1 MTLKKEKLMKDFIK
15 NVLATMVG
23 MFGFFIVMGVIGMM
37 SIIGMIA
44 SGNAAQ
50 NVEKNS
56 VFVLNLSGTI
66 SEQGSENPLSMFTGD
81 NSLNSGLNDILSS
94 IKKAKAN
101 DDIKGI
107 YIEAG
112 ALMTNYATLQEIR
125 NALADFRKS
134 GKWIVAYGDFYTQG
148 AYYVASVANKVYI
161 NPKGAIDWHG
171 IGAQTMF
178 YKDFMAKF
186 GVKWEVVKVGTFKSA
201 TETFTEEKMSD
212 ANRLQT
218 QTFIDGTW
226 RNVCDAV
233 SKSRGISVDSLNS
246 YADSYLA
253 LQATETLV
261 KAKMVDGMM
270 YGDQV
275 KDAVKKMMKLEK
287 DDDISQLTLNDMLNV
302 KDGKV
307 EGSEIA
313 VYYAEG
319 DIVQDPKAAT
329 MFGNNNYI
337 ASRKVC
343 KDLEDL
349 MNDDDVKA
357 VVVRINS
364 GGGDAYAS
372 EQMWHQMSELR
383 KVKPVVVS
391 MGDYAAS
398 GAYYM
403 SAPAS
408 WIVAQPN
415 TLTGSIGIFAVI
427 PDFSGLVTSK
437 LGVRFDEVK
446 TNRNS
451 TFGNLMARPFNA
463 EEKAMLQASVNR
475 GYSLFRQRVA
485 EGRRL
490 PVESVEKIAQ
500 GRVWLATDALN
511 IKLVDQLGGIDDA
524 VKKAAQ
530 LAKLKDYY
538 TSDYPAAASWMDNLL
553 NSMSSSGTYL
563 DEQLRQTL
571 GDFYQPFTMLRSIDK
586 REAIQARIPYA
597 ISIK

>member
-1 MTLKKEKLMKDFIK
+1 MKDFIK

-112 ALMTNYATLQEIR
+112 ALAANYATLQEIR
-125 NALADFRKS
+125 NALDDFRKS

-148 AYYVASVANKVYI
+148 AYYVASVADKVYI
-161 NPKGAIDWHG
+161 NPKGIVDWHG

-218 QTFIDGTW
+218 KTFIDGTW

-287 DDDISQLTLNDMLNV
+287 DDDIAQLTLNDMLNV
-302 KDGKV
+302 KDEKV

-329 MFGNNNYI
+329 MFGNNNFI

-485 EGRRL
+485 DGRRL

-524 VKKAAQ
+524 VKKAAE

>member
-1 MTLKKEKLMKDFIK
+1 MKDFIK

-112 ALMTNYATLQEIR
+112 ALATNYATLQEIR

-148 AYYVASVANKVYI
+148 AYYVASVADKVYI
-161 NPKGAIDWHG
+161 NPKGIVDWHG

-427 PDFSGLVTSK
+427 PDLSGLVTTK

-524 VKKAAQ
+524 VKKAAE

-538 TSDYPAAASWMDNLL
+538 TSDYPAAASWMDAML

>member
-1 MTLKKEKLMKDFIK
+1 MKDFIK

-287 DDDISQLTLNDMLNV
+287 DDDIAQLTLNDMLNV

-427 PDFSGLVTSK
+427 PDLSGLVTTK

-485 EGRRL
+485 DGRRL

-538 TSDYPAAASWMDNLL
+538 TSDYPAAASWMDAML

>member
-1 MTLKKEKLMKDFIK
+1 MKDFIK

-81 NSLNSGLNDILSS
+81 NSLNSGLNDILSA

-125 NALADFRKS
+125 NALDDFRKS

-148 AYYVASVANKVYI
+148 AYYVASVADKVYI
-161 NPKGAIDWHG
+161 NPKGVVDWHG

-186 GVKWEVVKVGTFKSA
+186 GVKWQVVKVGTFKSA

-287 DDDISQLTLNDMLNV
+287 DDDIQQLTLNDMLNV
-302 KDGKV
+302 KGGKE

-313 VYYAEG
+313 VYYASG

-451 TFGNLMARPFNA
+451 TFGNTMARPFNA
-463 EEKAMLQASVNR
+463 EETAMLQASVNR

-485 EGRRL
+485 DGRRL

-571 GDFYQPFTMLRSIDK
+571 GDFYQPFTVLRSIDK

>member
-1 MTLKKEKLMKDFIK
+1 MKDFIK

-112 ALMTNYATLQEIR
+112 ALAANYATLQEIR

-148 AYYVASVANKVYI
+148 AYYVASVADKVYI
-161 NPKGAIDWHG
+161 NPKGIVDWHG

-226 RNVCDAV
+226 RNVCNAV
-233 SKSRGISVDSLNS
+233 SKSRGISIDSLNS

-275 KDAVKKMMKLEK
+275 KDAVKKMMKLDK
-287 DDDISQLTLNDMLNV
+287 DDDIAQLTLNDMLNV

-427 PDFSGLVTSK
+427 PDLSGLVTTK

-524 VKKAAQ
+524 VKKAAE

-538 TSDYPAAASWMDNLL
+538 TSDYPAAASWMDAML

>member
-1 MTLKKEKLMKDFIK
+1 MKDFIK

-112 ALMTNYATLQEIR
+112 ALATNYATLQEIR

-148 AYYVASVANKVYI
+148 AYYVASVADKVYI
-161 NPKGAIDWHG
+161 NPKGIVDWHG

-226 RNVCDAV
+226 RNVCVAV

-253 LQATETLV
+253 LQATETLM

-275 KDAVKKMMKLEK
+275 KDAVKKMMKLDK
-287 DDDISQLTLNDMLNV
+287 DDDIAQLTLNDMLNV

-485 EGRRL
+485 DGRRL

-524 VKKAAQ
+524 VKKAAE

-538 TSDYPAAASWMDNLL
+538 TSDYPAAASWMDAML

>member
-1 MTLKKEKLMKDFIK
+1 MKDFIK

-112 ALMTNYATLQEIR
+112 ALAANYATLQEIR

-148 AYYVASVANKVYI
+148 AYYVASVADKVYI
-161 NPKGAIDWHG
+161 NPKGIVDWHG

-287 DDDISQLTLNDMLNV
+287 GDDIAQLTLNDMLNV

-427 PDFSGLVTSK
+427 PDLSGLVTTK

-530 LAKLKDYY
+530 LAKLKEYY
-538 TSDYPAAASWMDNLL
+538 TSDYPAAASWMDAML

>member
-1 MTLKKEKLMKDFIK
+1 MKDFIK

-112 ALMTNYATLQEIR
+112 ALAANYATLQEIR

-148 AYYVASVANKVYI
+148 AYYVASVADKVYI
-161 NPKGAIDWHG
+161 NPKGIVDWHG

-218 QTFIDGTW
+218 KTFIDGTW

-275 KDAVKKMMKLEK
+275 KDAVKKMMKLDK
-287 DDDISQLTLNDMLNV
+287 GDDIAQLTLNDMLNV

-427 PDFSGLVTSK
+427 PDLSGLVTTK

-538 TSDYPAAASWMDNLL
+538 TSDYPAAASWMDAML

>member
-1 MTLKKEKLMKDFIK
+1 MKDFIK

-161 NPKGAIDWHG
+161 NPKGIVDWHG

-218 QTFIDGTW
+218 KTFIDGTW

-253 LQATETLV
+253 LQTTETLM

-287 DDDISQLTLNDMLNV
+287 DDDIAQLTLNDMLNV

-427 PDFSGLVTSK
+427 PDLSGLVTTK

-524 VKKAAQ
+524 VKKAAE

-538 TSDYPAAASWMDNLL
+538 TSDYPAAASWMDAML

>member
-1 MTLKKEKLMKDFIK
+1 MKDFIK
-15 NVLATMVG
+15 SVLATMVG
-23 MFGFFIVMGVIGMM
+23 IFGFFIVMGVLTMM
-37 SIIGMIA
+37 SIIGMVA
-44 SGNAAQ
+44 SSSAAQ
-50 NVEKNS
+50 NVEENS

-66 SEQGSENPLSMFTGD
+66 SDQGTDNPLSLFTGD
-81 NSLNSGLNDILSS
+81 DSQSTGLNNILSA
-94 IKKAKAN
+94 IKKAKTN

-112 ALMTNYATLQEIR
+112 ALMTSYATLQEIR

-134 GKWIVAYGDFYTQG
+134 GKWIVAYGDYYTQG

-161 NPKGAIDWHG
+161 NPKGIVDWHG

-186 GVKWEVVKVGTFKSA
+186 GVKCEVVKVGTFKSA

-218 QTFIDGTW
+218 QTFINGTW
-226 RNVCDAV
+226 QNICTAV
-233 SKSRGISVDSLNS
+233 SKSRGISIDSLNS

-253 LQATETLV
+253 LQSTEMLM

-270 YGDQV
+270 YSDKV

-287 DDDISQLTLNDMLNV
+287 DDDIAQLTLNDMLNV
-302 KDGKV
+302 KDEKV
-307 EGSEIA
+307 EGDKIA
-313 VYYAEG
+313 IYYASG

-329 MFGNNNYI
+329 MFGNNDYI

-343 KDLEDL
+343 KDLEEL

-427 PDFSGLVTSK
+427 PDFSGLVTTK

-463 EEKAMLQASVNR
+463 EETAMLQASVNR

-485 EGRRL
+485 DGRHL
-490 PVESVEKIAQ
+490 TIESIEKIAQ

-530 LAKLKDYY
+530 LAKLKEYY
-538 TSDYPAAASWMDNLL
+538 TSDYPAAASWIDNLL
-553 NSMSSSGTYL
+553 NSMTSSGTYL
-563 DEQLRQTL
+563 DAQLRQTL
-571 GDFYQPFTMLRSIDK
+571 GELYQPFTVLRSIDK

>member
-1 MTLKKEKLMKDFIK
+1 MKDFIK

-112 ALMTNYATLQEIR
+112 ALATNYATLQEIR

-148 AYYVASVANKVYI
+148 AYYVASVADKVYI
-161 NPKGAIDWHG
+161 NPKGVVDWHG

-186 GVKWEVVKVGTFKSA
+186 GVKWQVVKVGTFKSA

-233 SKSRGISVDSLNS
+233 SKSRGISIDSLNS

-253 LQATETLV
+253 LQATETLM

-275 KDAVKKMMKLEK
+275 KDAVKKIMKLDK
-287 DDDISQLTLNDMLNV
+287 DDDIQQLTLSNMLNV
-302 KDGKV
+302 KGGKE

-313 VYYAEG
+313 VYYASG

-391 MGDYAAS
+391 MCDYAAS

-500 GRVWLATDALN
+500 GRVWIATDALN

>member
-1 MTLKKEKLMKDFIK
+1 MKDFIK

-101 DDIKGI
+101 DEIKGI

-112 ALMTNYATLQEIR
+112 ALATNYATLQEIR

-148 AYYVASVANKVYI
+148 AYYVASVADKVYI
-161 NPKGAIDWHG
+161 NPKGIVDWHG

-226 RNVCDAV
+226 RNVCAAV

-275 KDAVKKMMKLEK
+275 KDAVKKMMKLDK
-287 DDDISQLTLNDMLNV
+287 DDNISQLTLNDMLNV

-349 MNDDDVKA
+349 MNDDNVKA

-427 PDFSGLVTSK
+427 PDLSGLVTTK

-538 TSDYPAAASWMDNLL
+538 TSDYPAAASWMDAML

>member
-1 MTLKKEKLMKDFIK
+1 MKDFIK

-112 ALMTNYATLQEIR
+112 ALAANYATLQEIR

-148 AYYVASVANKVYI
+148 AYYVASVADKVYI
-161 NPKGAIDWHG
+161 NPKGVVDWHG

-218 QTFIDGTW
+218 KTFIDGTW

-246 YADSYLA
+246 YADSYIA

-287 DDDISQLTLNDMLNV
+287 DDDIAQLTLNDMLNV
-302 KDGKV
+302 KDEKV

-427 PDFSGLVTSK
+427 PDLSGLVTTK

-485 EGRRL
+485 DGRRL

-524 VKKAAQ
+524 VKKAAE

-538 TSDYPAAASWMDNLL
+538 TSDYPAAASWMDAML

>member
-1 MTLKKEKLMKDFIK
+1 MKDFIK

-66 SEQGSENPLSMFTGD
+66 SEQGSESPLSMFTGD

-112 ALMTNYATLQEIR
+112 ALATNYATLQEIR

-148 AYYVASVANKVYI
+148 AYYVASVADKVYI
-161 NPKGAIDWHG
+161 NPKGIVDWHG

-226 RNVCDAV
+226 RNVCNAV

-275 KDAVKKMMKLEK
+275 KDAVKKIMKLDK
-287 DDDISQLTLNDMLNV
+287 DDNISQLTLNDMLNV
-302 KDGKV
+302 KGGKV

-427 PDFSGLVTSK
+427 PDLSGLVTTK

-524 VKKAAQ
+524 VKKAAE

-538 TSDYPAAASWMDNLL
+538 TSDYPAAASWMDAVL

>member
-1 MTLKKEKLMKDFIK
+1 MKDFIK

-112 ALMTNYATLQEIR
+112 ALAANYATLQEIR

-161 NPKGAIDWHG
+161 NPKGIVDWHG

-275 KDAVKKMMKLEK
+275 KDAVKKMMKLDK
-287 DDDISQLTLNDMLNV
+287 DDDIAQLTLNDMLNV

-427 PDFSGLVTSK
+427 PDLSGLVTTK

-538 TSDYPAAASWMDNLL
+538 TSDYPAAASWMDTML

>member
-1 MTLKKEKLMKDFIK
+1 MKDFIK

-56 VFVLNLSGTI
+56 VFVLNLPGTI

-112 ALMTNYATLQEIR
+112 ALATNYATLQEIR

-148 AYYVASVANKVYI
+148 AYYVASVADKVYI
-161 NPKGAIDWHG
+161 NPKGVVDWHG

-218 QTFIDGTW
+218 KTFIDGTW

-287 DDDISQLTLNDMLNV
+287 DDDIQQLTLNDMLNV

-538 TSDYPAAASWMDNLL
+538 TSDYPAAASWMDAML

>member
-1 MTLKKEKLMKDFIK
+1 MKDFIK

-66 SEQGSENPLSMFTGD
+66 SEQGSENPLSLFTGD
-81 NSLNSGLNDILSS
+81 NSLNSGLNDILSA

-161 NPKGAIDWHG
+161 NSKGAIDWHG

-218 QTFIDGTW
+218 KTFIDGTW

-349 MNDDDVKA
+349 MNDDNVKA

-427 PDFSGLVTSK
+427 PDLSGLVTTK

-500 GRVWLATDALN
+500 GRVWIATDALN

-524 VKKAAQ
+524 VKKAAE

-538 TSDYPAAASWMDNLL
+538 TSDYPAAASWMDAML

>member
-1 MTLKKEKLMKDFIK
+1 MKDFIK

-112 ALMTNYATLQEIR
+112 ALAANYATLQEIR

-148 AYYVASVANKVYI
+148 AYYVASVADKVYI
-161 NPKGAIDWHG
+161 NPKGIVDWHG

-218 QTFIDGTW
+218 KTFIDGTW

-287 DDDISQLTLNDMLNV
+287 DDDIAQLTLNDMLNV
-302 KDGKV
+302 KDEKL

-485 EGRRL
+485 DGRRL

>member
-1 MTLKKEKLMKDFIK
+1 MKDFIK

-112 ALMTNYATLQEIR
+112 ALAANYATLQEIR
-125 NALADFRKS
+125 NALAEFRKS

-148 AYYVASVANKVYI
+148 AYYVASVADKVYI
-161 NPKGAIDWHG
+161 NPKGIIDWHG

-218 QTFIDGTW
+218 KTFIDGTW

-287 DDDISQLTLNDMLNV
+287 DDDIAQLTLNDMLNV
-302 KDGKV
+302 KDEKV

-427 PDFSGLVTSK
+427 PDLSGLVTTK

-485 EGRRL
+485 DGRRL

-524 VKKAAQ
+524 VKKAAE

>member
-1 MTLKKEKLMKDFIK
+1 MKDFIK

-66 SEQGSENPLSMFTGD
+66 SEQGSENPLSMFTGE

-112 ALMTNYATLQEIR
+112 ALAANYATLQEIR

-148 AYYVASVANKVYI
+148 AYYVASVADKVYI
-161 NPKGAIDWHG
+161 NPKGIVDWHG

-218 QTFIDGTW
+218 KTFIDGTW

-287 DDDISQLTLNDMLNV
+287 DDDIAQLTLNDMLNV

-427 PDFSGLVTSK
+427 PDLSGLVTTK

-485 EGRRL
+485 DGRRL

-524 VKKAAQ
+524 VKKAAE

>member
-1 MTLKKEKLMKDFIK
+1 MKDFIK
-15 NVLATMVG
+15 SVLATMVG
-23 MFGFFIVMGVIGMM
+23 IFGFFIVMGVLTMM
-37 SIIGMIA
+37 SIIGMVA
-44 SGNAAQ
+44 SSSAAQ
-50 NVEKNS
+50 NVEENS

-66 SEQGSENPLSMFTGD
+66 SDQGTDNPLSLFTGD
-81 NSLNSGLNDILSS
+81 DSQSTGLNNILSA
-94 IKKAKAN
+94 IKKAKTN

-112 ALMTNYATLQEIR
+112 ALITNYATLQEIR

-134 GKWIVAYGDFYTQG
+134 GKWIVAYGDYYTQG

-161 NPKGAIDWHG
+161 NPKGIVDWHG

-186 GVKWEVVKVGTFKSA
+186 GVKCEVVKVGTFKSA

-218 QTFIDGTW
+218 QTFINGTW
-226 RNVCDAV
+226 QNICTAV
-233 SKSRGISVDSLNS
+233 SKSRGISIDSLNS

-253 LQATETLV
+253 LQSTEMLM

-270 YGDQV
+270 YSDKV

-287 DDDISQLTLNDMLNV
+287 DDDIAQLTLSDMLNV
-302 KDGKV
+302 KDEKV
-307 EGSEIA
+307 DGDKIA
-313 VYYAEG
+313 IYYASG

-329 MFGNNNYI
+329 MFGNNDYI

-427 PDFSGLVTSK
+427 PDFSGLVTTK

-446 TNRNS
+446 TNRHS

-463 EEKAMLQASVNR
+463 EETAMLQASVNR

-485 EGRRL
+485 DGRHL
-490 PVESVEKIAQ
+490 TIESVEKIAQ

-530 LAKLKDYY
+530 LAKLKEYY
-538 TSDYPAAASWMDNLL
+538 TSDYPATASWIDNLL

-563 DEQLRQTL
+563 DAQLRQTL
-571 GDFYQPFTMLRSIDK
+571 SELYQPFTVLRSIDK

>member
-1 MTLKKEKLMKDFIK
+1 MKDFIK
-15 NVLATMVG
+15 SVLATMVG
-23 MFGFFIVMGVIGMM
+23 IFGFFIVMGVLTMM
-37 SIIGMIA
+37 SIIGMVA
-44 SGNAAQ
+44 SSSAAH
-50 NVEKNS
+50 NVEENS

-66 SEQGSENPLSMFTGD
+66 SDQGTDNPLSLFTGD
-81 NSLNSGLNDILSS
+81 DSQSTGLNNILSA
-94 IKKAKAN
+94 IKKAKTN

-112 ALMTNYATLQEIR
+112 ALITNYATLQEIR

-134 GKWIVAYGDFYTQG
+134 GKWIVAYGDYYTQG

-161 NPKGAIDWHG
+161 NPKGIVDWHG

-186 GVKWEVVKVGTFKSA
+186 GVKCEVVKVGTFKSA

-218 QTFIDGTW
+218 QTFINGTW
-226 RNVCDAV
+226 QNICTAV
-233 SKSRGISVDSLNS
+233 SKSRGISIDSLNS

-253 LQATETLV
+253 LQSTEMLM

-270 YGDQV
+270 YSDKV

-287 DDDISQLTLNDMLNV
+287 DDDIAQLTLSDMLNV
-302 KDGKV
+302 KDEKV
-307 EGSEIA
+307 EGDKIA
-313 VYYAEG
+313 IYYASG

-329 MFGNNNYI
+329 MFGNNDYI

-451 TFGNLMARPFNA
+451 TFGNTMARPFNA
-463 EEKAMLQASVNR
+463 EETAMLQASVNR
-475 GYSLFRQRVA
+475 GYNLFRQRVA
-485 EGRRL
+485 DGRHL
-490 PVESVEKIAQ
+490 PIESVEKIAQ

-524 VKKAAQ
+524 VKKAAE
-530 LAKLKDYY
+530 LAKLKEYY

-553 NSMSSSGTYL
+553 NSMTSSGTYL
-563 DEQLRQTL
+563 DAQLRQTL
-571 GDFYQPFTMLRSIDK
+571 GELYQPFTVLRSIDK

>member
-1 MTLKKEKLMKDFIK
+1 MKDFIK

-66 SEQGSENPLSMFTGD
+66 SEQGSENPLSLFTGD
-81 NSLNSGLNDILSS
+81 NSLNSGLNDILSA
-94 IKKAKAN
+94 IKKAKTN

-275 KDAVKKMMKLEK
+275 KDAVKKIMKLDK
-287 DDDISQLTLNDMLNV
+287 DDNISQLTLNDMLNV

-427 PDFSGLVTSK
+427 PDLSGLVTTK

-475 GYSLFRQRVA
+475 GYNLFRQRVA

>member
-1 MTLKKEKLMKDFIK
+1 MKDFIK
-15 NVLATMVG
+15 SVLATMVG
-23 MFGFFIVMGVIGMM
+23 IFGFFIVMGVLTMM
-37 SIIGMIA
+37 SIIGMVA
-44 SGNAAQ
+44 SSSAAQ
-50 NVEKNS
+50 NVEENS

-66 SEQGSENPLSMFTGD
+66 SDQGTDNPLSLFTGD
-81 NSLNSGLNDILSS
+81 DSQSTGLNNILSA
-94 IKKAKAN
+94 IKKAKTN

-134 GKWIVAYGDFYTQG
+134 GKWIVAYGDYYTQG

-161 NPKGAIDWHG
+161 NPKGIVDWHG

-186 GVKWEVVKVGTFKSA
+186 GVKCEVVKVGTFKSA

-226 RNVCDAV
+226 QNICTAV
-233 SKSRGISVDSLNS
+233 SKSRGISIDSLNS

-253 LQATETLV
+253 LQSTEMLM
-261 KAKMVDGMM
+261 KAKMVDGMI
-270 YGDQV
+270 YSDKV

-287 DDDISQLTLNDMLNV
+287 DDDIAQLTLSDMLNV
-302 KDGKV
+302 KDEKV
-307 EGSEIA
+307 EGDKIA
-313 VYYAEG
+313 IYYASG

-329 MFGNNNYI
+329 MFGNNDYI

-427 PDFSGLVTSK
+427 PDFSGLVTTK

-463 EEKAMLQASVNR
+463 EETAMLQASVNR

-485 EGRRL
+485 DGRHL
-490 PVESVEKIAQ
+490 PIESVEKIAQ

-530 LAKLKDYY
+530 LAKLKEYY

-553 NSMSSSGTYL
+553 NSMTSSGTYL
-563 DEQLRQTL
+563 DAQLRQTL
-571 GDFYQPFTMLRSIDK
+571 GELYQPFTVLRSIDK

>member
-1 MTLKKEKLMKDFIK
+1 MKDFIK

-112 ALMTNYATLQEIR
+112 ALATNYATLQEIR

-275 KDAVKKMMKLEK
+275 KDAVKKIMKLDK
-287 DDDISQLTLNDMLNV
+287 DDNISQLTLNDMLNV

-427 PDFSGLVTSK
+427 PDLSGLVTTK

-485 EGRRL
+485 EGRRM

-524 VKKAAQ
+524 VKKAAE

>member
-1 MTLKKEKLMKDFIK
+1 MKDFIK
-15 NVLATMVG
+15 SVLATMVG
-23 MFGFFIVMGVIGMM
+23 IFGFFIVMGVLTMM
-37 SIIGMIA
+37 SIIGMVA
-44 SGNAAQ
+44 SSSAAQ
-50 NVEKNS
+50 NVEENS

-66 SEQGSENPLSMFTGD
+66 SDQGTDNPLSLFTGD
-81 NSLNSGLNDILSS
+81 DSQSTGLNNILSA
-94 IKKAKAN
+94 IKKAKTN

-134 GKWIVAYGDFYTQG
+134 GKWIVAYGDYYTQG

-161 NPKGAIDWHG
+161 NPKGIVDWHG

-186 GVKWEVVKVGTFKSA
+186 GVKCEVVKVGTFKSA

-218 QTFIDGTW
+218 QTFINGTW
-226 RNVCDAV
+226 QNICTAV
-233 SKSRGISVDSLNS
+233 SKSRGISIDSLNS

-253 LQATETLV
+253 LQSTEMLM

-270 YGDQV
+270 YSDKV

-287 DDDISQLTLNDMLNV
+287 DDDIAQLTLSDMLNV
-302 KDGKV
+302 KDEKV
-307 EGSEIA
+307 EGDKIA
-313 VYYAEG
+313 IYYASG

-329 MFGNNNYI
+329 MFGNNDYI

-463 EEKAMLQASVNR
+463 EETAMLQASVNR

-485 EGRRL
+485 DGRHL
-490 PVESVEKIAQ
+490 PIESVEKIAQ

-524 VKKAAQ
+524 VKKAAE
-530 LAKLKDYY
+530 LAKLKEYY
-538 TSDYPAAASWMDNLL
+538 TSDYPATASWIDNLL
-553 NSMSSSGTYL
+553 NSMTSSGTYL
-563 DEQLRQTL
+563 DAQLRQTL
-571 GDFYQPFTMLRSIDK
+571 GELYQPFTVLRSIDK

>member
-1 MTLKKEKLMKDFIK
+1 MKDFIK

-66 SEQGSENPLSMFTGD
+66 SEQGSENPLSMFTGE

-112 ALMTNYATLQEIR
+112 ALAANYATLQEIR
-125 NALADFRKS
+125 NALDDFRKS

-148 AYYVASVANKVYI
+148 AYYVASVADKVYI
-161 NPKGAIDWHG
+161 NPKGIVDWHG

-218 QTFIDGTW
+218 KTFIDGTW

-287 DDDISQLTLNDMLNV
+287 DDDIAQLTLNDMLNV
-302 KDGKV
+302 KDEKV

-427 PDFSGLVTSK
+427 PDLSGLVTTK

-485 EGRRL
+485 DGRRL

-524 VKKAAQ
+524 VKKAAE

>member
-1 MTLKKEKLMKDFIK
+1 MKDFIK
-15 NVLATMVG
+15 SVLATMVG
-23 MFGFFIVMGVIGMM
+23 IFGFFIVMGVLTMM
-37 SIIGMIA
+37 SIIGMVA
-44 SGNAAQ
+44 SSSAAQ
-50 NVEKNS
+50 NVEENS

-66 SEQGSENPLSMFTGD
+66 SDQGTDNPLSLFTGD
-81 NSLNSGLNDILSS
+81 DSQSTGLNNILSA
-94 IKKAKAN
+94 IKKAKTN

-112 ALMTNYATLQEIR
+112 ALITNYATLQEIR

-134 GKWIVAYGDFYTQG
+134 GKWIVAYGDYYTQG

-161 NPKGAIDWHG
+161 NPKGIVDWHG

-186 GVKWEVVKVGTFKSA
+186 GVKCEVVKVGTFKSA

-218 QTFIDGTW
+218 QTFINGTW
-226 RNVCDAV
+226 QNICTAV
-233 SKSRGISVDSLNS
+233 SKSRGISIDSLNS

-253 LQATETLV
+253 LQSTEMLM

-270 YGDQV
+270 YSDKV

-287 DDDISQLTLNDMLNV
+287 DDDIAQLTLNDMLNV
-302 KDGKV
+302 KDEKV
-307 EGSEIA
+307 EGDKIA
-313 VYYAEG
+313 IYYASG

-329 MFGNNNYI
+329 MFGNNDYI

-343 KDLEDL
+343 KDLEEL

-427 PDFSGLVTSK
+427 PDFSGLVTTK

-451 TFGNLMARPFNA
+451 TFGNTMARPFNA
-463 EEKAMLQASVNR
+463 EETAMLQASVNR

-485 EGRRL
+485 DGRHL
-490 PVESVEKIAQ
+490 TIESVEKIAQ

-524 VKKAAQ
+524 VKKAAE
-530 LAKLKDYY
+530 LAKLKEYY

-553 NSMSSSGTYL
+553 NSMTSSGTYL
-563 DEQLRQTL
+563 DAQLRQTL
-571 GDFYQPFTMLRSIDK
+571 GELYQPFTVLRSIDK

>member
-1 MTLKKEKLMKDFIK
+1 MKDFIK

-66 SEQGSENPLSMFTGD
+66 SEQGSENPLSMFTGE

-112 ALMTNYATLQEIR
+112 ALAANYATLQEIR
-125 NALADFRKS
+125 NALDDFRKS

-148 AYYVASVANKVYI
+148 AYYVASVADKVYI
-161 NPKGAIDWHG
+161 NPKGIVDWHG

-218 QTFIDGTW
+218 KTFIDGTW

-261 KAKMVDGMM
+261 KTKMVDGMM

-287 DDDISQLTLNDMLNV
+287 DDVIAQLTLNDMLNV
-302 KDGKV
+302 KDEKV

-313 VYYAEG
+313 IYYAEG

-427 PDFSGLVTSK
+427 PDLSGLVTTK

-485 EGRRL
+485 DGRRL

>member
-1 MTLKKEKLMKDFIK
+1 MKDFIK
-15 NVLATMVG
+15 SVLATMVG
-23 MFGFFIVMGVIGMM
+23 IFGFFIVMGVLTMM
-37 SIIGMIA
+37 SIIGMVA
-44 SGNAAQ
+44 SSSAAQ
-50 NVEKNS
+50 NVEENS

-66 SEQGSENPLSMFTGD
+66 SDQGTDNPLSIFTGD
-81 NSLNSGLNDILSS
+81 DSQSTGLNNILSA
-94 IKKAKAN
+94 IKKAKTN

-112 ALMTNYATLQEIR
+112 ALITNYATLQEIR

-134 GKWIVAYGDFYTQG
+134 GKWIVAYGDYYTQG

-161 NPKGAIDWHG
+161 NPKGIVDWHG

-186 GVKWEVVKVGTFKSA
+186 GVKCEVVKVGTFKSA

-226 RNVCDAV
+226 QNICTAV
-233 SKSRGISVDSLNS
+233 SKSRGISIDSLNS

-253 LQATETLV
+253 LQSTEMLM

-270 YGDQV
+270 YSDKV

-287 DDDISQLTLNDMLNV
+287 DDDIAQLTLSDMLNV
-302 KDGKV
+302 KDEKV
-307 EGSEIA
+307 DGDKIA
-313 VYYAEG
+313 IYYASG

-329 MFGNNNYI
+329 MFGNNDYI

-463 EEKAMLQASVNR
+463 EETAMLQASVNR

-485 EGRRL
+485 DGRHL
-490 PVESVEKIAQ
+490 PIESVEKIAQ

-524 VKKAAQ
+524 VKKAAE
-530 LAKLKDYY
+530 LAKLKEYY
-538 TSDYPAAASWMDNLL
+538 TSDYPATASWIDNLL
-553 NSMSSSGTYL
+553 NSMTSSGTYL
-563 DEQLRQTL
+563 DAQLRQTL
-571 GDFYQPFTMLRSIDK
+571 GELYQPFTVLRSIDK

>member
-1 MTLKKEKLMKDFIK
+1 MKDFIK

-161 NPKGAIDWHG
+161 NPKGIVDWHG

-201 TETFTEEKMSD
+201 TETFTEEKMSA

-218 QTFIDGTW
+218 KTFIDGTW

-275 KDAVKKMMKLEK
+275 KDAVKKMMKLDK
-287 DDDISQLTLNDMLNV
+287 DDNISQLTLNDMLNV
-302 KDGKV
+302 KGGKV

-427 PDFSGLVTSK
+427 PDLSGLVTTK

-538 TSDYPAAASWMDNLL
+538 TSDYPAAASWIDAML

>member
-1 MTLKKEKLMKDFIK
+1 MKDFIK
-15 NVLATMVG
+15 SVLATMVG
-23 MFGFFIVMGVIGMM
+23 IFGFFIVMGVLTMM
-37 SIIGMIA
+37 SIIGMVA
-44 SGNAAQ
+44 SSSAAQ
-50 NVEKNS
+50 NVEENS
-56 VFVLNLSGTI
+56 VFVLNLSGAI
-66 SEQGSENPLSMFTGD
+66 SDQGTDNPLSLFTGD
-81 NSLNSGLNDILSS
+81 DSQSTGLNNILSA

-134 GKWIVAYGDFYTQG
+134 GKWIVAYGDYYTQG

-161 NPKGAIDWHG
+161 NPKGIVNWHG

-186 GVKWEVVKVGTFKSA
+186 GVKCEVVKVGTFKSA

-218 QTFIDGTW
+218 QTFINGTW
-226 RNVCDAV
+226 QNICTAV
-233 SKSRGISVDSLNS
+233 SKSRGISIDSLNS

-253 LQATETLV
+253 LQSTEMLM

-270 YGDQV
+270 YSDKV

-287 DDDISQLTLNDMLNV
+287 DDDIAQLTLSDMLNV
-302 KDGKV
+302 KDEKV
-307 EGSEIA
+307 EGDKIA
-313 VYYAEG
+313 IYYASG

-329 MFGNNNYI
+329 MFGNNDYI

-451 TFGNLMARPFNA
+451 TFGNTMTRPFNA
-463 EEKAMLQASVNR
+463 EETAMLQASVNR
-475 GYSLFRQRVA
+475 GYNLFRQRVA
-485 EGRRL
+485 DGRHL
-490 PVESVEKIAQ
+490 PIESVEKIAQ

-524 VKKAAQ
+524 VKKAAE
-530 LAKLKDYY
+530 LAKLKEYY

-553 NSMSSSGTYL
+553 NSMTSSGTYL
-563 DEQLRQTL
+563 DAQLRQTL
-571 GDFYQPFTMLRSIDK
+571 GELYQPFTVLRSIDK

>member
-1 MTLKKEKLMKDFIK
+1 MKDFIK
-15 NVLATMVG
+15 SVLATMVG
-23 MFGFFIVMGVIGMM
+23 IFGFFIVMGVLTMM
-37 SIIGMIA
+37 SIIGMVA
-44 SGNAAQ
+44 SSSAAQ
-50 NVEKNS
+50 NVEENS

-66 SEQGSENPLSMFTGD
+66 SDQGTDNPLSLFTGD
-81 NSLNSGLNDILSS
+81 DSQSTGLNNILSA
-94 IKKAKAN
+94 IKKAKTN

-107 YIEAG
+107 YIEVG
-112 ALMTNYATLQEIR
+112 ALITNYATLQEIR

-134 GKWIVAYGDFYTQG
+134 GKWIVAYGDYYTQG

-161 NPKGAIDWHG
+161 NPKGIVDWHG

-186 GVKWEVVKVGTFKSA
+186 GVKCEVVKVGTFKSA

-226 RNVCDAV
+226 QNICTAV
-233 SKSRGISVDSLNS
+233 SKSRGISIDSLNS

-253 LQATETLV
+253 LQSTEMLM

-270 YGDQV
+270 YSDKV

-287 DDDISQLTLNDMLNV
+287 DDDIAQLTLSDMLNV
-302 KDGKV
+302 KDEKV
-307 EGSEIA
+307 EGDKIA
-313 VYYAEG
+313 IYYASG

-329 MFGNNNYI
+329 MFGNNDYI

-427 PDFSGLVTSK
+427 PDFSGLVTTK

-446 TNRNS
+446 TNRHS

-463 EEKAMLQASVNR
+463 EETAMLQASVNR

-485 EGRRL
+485 DGRHL
-490 PVESVEKIAQ
+490 PIESVEKIAQ

-530 LAKLKDYY
+530 LAKLKEYY

-553 NSMSSSGTYL
+553 NSMTSSGTYL
-563 DEQLRQTL
+563 DAQLRQTL
-571 GDFYQPFTMLRSIDK
+571 GELYQPFTVLRSIDK

>member
-1 MTLKKEKLMKDFIK
+1 MKDFIK

-112 ALMTNYATLQEIR
+112 ALAANYATLQEIR
-125 NALADFRKS
+125 NALAEFRKS

-148 AYYVASVANKVYI
+148 AYYVASVADKVYI
-161 NPKGAIDWHG
+161 NPKGIVDWHG

-218 QTFIDGTW
+218 KTFIDGTW
-226 RNVCDAV
+226 RNICDAV

-287 DDDISQLTLNDMLNV
+287 DDDIAQLTLNDMLNV
-302 KDGKV
+302 KDEKV

-427 PDFSGLVTSK
+427 PDLSGLVTTK

-485 EGRRL
+485 DGRRL
-490 PVESVEKIAQ
+490 PVERVEKIAQ

-524 VKKAAQ
+524 VKKAAE

-538 TSDYPAAASWMDNLL
+538 TSDYPAAASWMDAML

>member
-1 MTLKKEKLMKDFIK
+1 MKDFIK

-107 YIEAG
+107 YIEVG
-112 ALMTNYATLQEIR
+112 ALAANYATLQEIR

-161 NPKGAIDWHG
+161 NPKGIVDWHG

-201 TETFTEEKMSD
+201 TETFTEEKMSE

-287 DDDISQLTLNDMLNV
+287 DDDIQQLTLNDMLNV

-427 PDFSGLVTSK
+427 PDLSGLVTTK

-475 GYSLFRQRVA
+475 GYNLFRQRVT

-538 TSDYPAAASWMDNLL
+538 TSDYPAAASWMDAML

>member
-1 MTLKKEKLMKDFIK
+1 MKDFIK

-23 MFGFFIVMGVIGMM
+23 MFGFFIVIGVIGMM

-112 ALMTNYATLQEIR
+112 ALAANYATLQEIR

-148 AYYVASVANKVYI
+148 AYYVASVADKVYI
-161 NPKGAIDWHG
+161 NPKGIVDWHG

-275 KDAVKKMMKLEK
+275 KDAVKKIMKLDK
-287 DDDISQLTLNDMLNV
+287 DDNISQLTLNDMLNV

-349 MNDDDVKA
+349 MNDDNVKA

-372 EQMWHQMSELR
+372 EQMWHQISELR

-427 PDFSGLVTSK
+427 PDLSGLVTTK

-524 VKKAAQ
+524 VKKAAE

-538 TSDYPAAASWMDNLL
+538 TSDYPAAASWMDAML

>member
-1 MTLKKEKLMKDFIK
+1 MKDFIK

-66 SEQGSENPLSMFTGD
+66 SEQGSENPLSMFTGE

-107 YIEAG
+107 YIETG
-112 ALMTNYATLQEIR
+112 ALAANYATLQEIR
-125 NALADFRKS
+125 NALDDFRKS

-148 AYYVASVANKVYI
+148 AYYVASVADKVYI
-161 NPKGAIDWHG
+161 NPKGIVDWHG

-218 QTFIDGTW
+218 KTFIDGTW

-287 DDDISQLTLNDMLNV
+287 DDDIAQLTLNDMLNV
-302 KDGKV
+302 KDEKV

-329 MFGNNNYI
+329 IFGNNNYI

-427 PDFSGLVTSK
+427 PDLSGLVTTK

-485 EGRRL
+485 DGRRL

-563 DEQLRQTL
+563 DEQLRQML

>member
-1 MTLKKEKLMKDFIK
+1 MKDFIK

-56 VFVLNLSGTI
+56 VFVLYLSGTI

-94 IKKAKAN
+94 IKKAKTN

-112 ALMTNYATLQEIR
+112 ALAANYATLQEIR

-148 AYYVASVANKVYI
+148 AYYVASVADKVYI
-161 NPKGAIDWHG
+161 NPKGIVDWHG

-218 QTFIDGTW
+218 KTFIDGTW

-275 KDAVKKMMKLEK
+275 KDAVKKMMKLDK
-287 DDDISQLTLNDMLNV
+287 GDDIAQLTLNDMLNV

-427 PDFSGLVTSK
+427 PDLSGLVTTK

-538 TSDYPAAASWMDNLL
+538 TSDYPAAASWMDAML

>member
-1 MTLKKEKLMKDFIK
+1 MKDFIK

-148 AYYVASVANKVYI
+148 AYYVASVADKVYI
-161 NPKGAIDWHG
+161 NPKGIVDWHG

-186 GVKWEVVKVGTFKSA
+186 GVKWQVVKVGTFKSA
-201 TETFTEEKMSD
+201 TETFTEEKMSN

-218 QTFIDGTW
+218 KTFIDGTW
-226 RNVCDAV
+226 RNICAAV

-275 KDAVKKMMKLEK
+275 KEAVKKIMKLDK

-313 VYYAEG
+313 VYYASG
-319 DIVQDPKAAT
+319 DIVQDPKSAT

-349 MNDDDVKA
+349 MNDDNVKA

-427 PDFSGLVTSK
+427 PDLSGLVTTK

-463 EEKAMLQASVNR
+463 EEKTMLQASVNR

-538 TSDYPAAASWMDNLL
+538 TSDYPAAASWMDDLL

-571 GDFYQPFTMLRSIDK
+571 GDFYQPFTVLRSIDK